1 MKKLIKLLFGLFR
14 RKPASQEEFDVDWS
28 GGGIVDGDRD
38 GGGRG
43 IVFSVVGFEVDP
55 KMSKKMKEIFATDHR
70 FAELLVY
77 DEDSR
82 KKVERLLET
91 IEEDPDRL

>member
-1 MKKLIKLLFGLFR
+1 MKKLIKSLFGLFR
-14 RKPASQEEFDVDWS
+14 RKPASQEAFD
-28 GGGIVDGDRD
+28 
-38 GGGRG
+38 
-43 IVFSVVGFEVDP
+43 VDP
-55 KMSKKMKEIFATDHR
+55 KMSKKMKEIFGTDHK
-70 FAELLVY
+70 FAELAVY

>member
-14 RKPASQEEFDVDWS
+14 HKPDTQEVFD
-28 GGGIVDGDRD
+28 
-38 GGGRG
+38 
-43 IVFSVVGFEVDP
+43 VDP
-55 KMSKKMKEIFATDHR
+55 KMSKKMKEVFGTDHK
-70 FAELLVY
+70 FAELAVY
-77 DEDSR
+77 EDDSR

>member
-55 KMSKKMKEIFATDHR
+55 KM
-70 FAELLVY
+70 
-77 DEDSR
+77 
-82 KKVERLLET
+82 
-91 IEEDPDRL
+91 

>member
-1 MKKLIKLLFGLFR
+1 MKKLIKSLLNLFR
-14 RKPASQEEFDVDWS
+14 RKAATKEAFDVDL
-28 GGGIVDGDRD
+28 
-38 GGGRG
+38 
-43 IVFSVVGFEVDP
+43 
-55 KMSKKMKEIFATDHR
+55 KLSKKMKEIFGTDHK
-70 FAELLVY
+70 FAELAVY

>member
-14 RKPASQEEFDVDWS
+14 RKPASMLAA
-28 GGGIVDGDRD
+28 INDGDFELAEIFE
-38 GGGRG
+38 GLEG
-43 IVFSVVGFEVDP
+43 IAVDVDP
-55 KMSKKMKEIFATDHR
+55 KMSKKMKEIFGTDHR